1 MPKLVQL
8 LALAAV
14 VAMAASTPVS
24 HLFKDDKVDM
34 ALEDL
39 EVLADA
45 LEKETSHSSSFC
57 CPSGQYGP
65 GGSQCK
71 SCGGIK
77 MTSSG
82 YKYSNGVCQNTQLRD
97 CKERNMGN
105 MKGDSRDS
113 SGSCPRGQY
122 GPTSSKCKDCNAD
135 ETSDVGSNIENW
147 NCFKCNACQS
157 LKNKRCESKCITSS
171 KPHCSLTATKVAA
184 AGVCHKK

>member
-1 MPKLVQL
+1 MRIWAV
-8 LALAAV
+8 ALRSKICSPAARAV
-14 VAMAASTPVS
+14 SQVAAAAT
-24 HLFKDDKVDM
+24 DKPD
-34 ALEDL
+34 
-39 EVLADA
+39 ADA
-45 LEKETSHSSSFC
+45 SGC

-65 GGSQCK
+65 GSSQCK
-71 SCGGIK
+71 SCGGFH

-82 YKYSNGVCQNTQLRD
+82 DKYSNGVCQNTQVRD
-97 CKERNMGN
+97 CKERDIANR
-105 MKGDSRDS
+105 KGDRRDS

-171 KPHCSLTATKVAA
+171 KPHCSLTATRKVA